1 MRYHTMAEAILD
13 VGNEWPTN
21 GFTFQDL
28 QGKESFYAFPA
39 LVEEAKRRAKALQD
53 LGLKKG
59 DTFGLIV
66 VEPED
71 FVLTFLGAMLCGV
84 LPVPLY
90 PPLSFGALD
99 AYARRTAKVLTSANA
114 RVLIASEK
122 LQNVLW
128 GLVDEVPSLQKLVKA
143 DDLRRADTNPVLPT
157 ITPSDIAF
165 LQYTSGSTADPKGVI
180 VTHGNL
186 AANGWA
192 IMNPGIDCHGG
203 RDVAVS
209 WLPLYHDMGLIG
221 FVLSPILRGVPVV
234 FIPTLRFLR
243 HPKVWLE
250 TIHQHRGTVTFAPNF
265 AYALAAK
272 KATDEEKQ
280 RWDLTSLRACGCG
293 AEPIH
298 YDTMQSFVDTFA
310 PCGLRATSMLPSYGM
325 AEATLAISFIGL
337 DEVVTANVVDAA
349 AFQER
354 GAAVEATDPDAA
366 VLQHVSCGRPFPG
379 HEVAAFSDDGVRL
392 PEGREGELRLRGPSV
407 AAGYFGNPEATAAT
421 FLPDGWLRTGDL
433 GYLLNGNVYVTGRLK
448 DLIILNGRNLHPQA
462 VEWSAAEVE
471 GVRKGN
477 VVAFSV
483 PGASSEQL
491 VVVLETR
498 EADHARIATEVRSI
512 VSREHGATVSDV
524 VCIAPGQLPK
534 TSSGKLQRRQ
544 TRQNYLEGRLGSDG
558 SRDMRSTGDKLTLAR
573 HVAKSVWTRARTAV
587 LG

>member
-1 MRYHTMAEAILD
+1 
-13 VGNEWPTN
+13 
-21 GFTFQDL
+21 
-28 QGKESFYAFPA
+28 
-39 LVEEAKRRAKALQD
+39 
-53 LGLKKG
+53 
-59 DTFGLIV
+59 
-66 VEPED
+66 
-71 FVLTFLGAMLCGV
+71 
-84 LPVPLY
+84 
-90 PPLSFGALD
+90 
-99 AYARRTAKVLTSANA
+99 
-114 RVLIASEK
+114 
-122 LQNVLW
+122 
-128 GLVDEVPSLQKLVKA
+128 
-143 DDLRRADTNPVLPT
+143 
-157 ITPSDIAF
+157 
-165 LQYTSGSTADPKGVI
+165 
-180 VTHGNL
+180 
-186 AANGWA
+186 
-192 IMNPGIDCHGG
+192 
-203 RDVAVS
+203 
-209 WLPLYHDMGLIG
+209 
-221 FVLSPILRGVPVV
+221 
-234 FIPTLRFLR
+234 
-243 HPKVWLE
+243 
-250 TIHQHRGTVTFAPNF
+250 
-265 AYALAAK
+265 
-272 KATDEEKQ
+272 
-280 RWDLTSLRACGCG
+280 
-293 AEPIH
+293 
-298 YDTMQSFVDTFA
+298 
-310 PCGLRATSMLPSYGM
+310 MLPSYGM

-498 EADHARIATEVRSI
+498 ETDHARIATEVRSI